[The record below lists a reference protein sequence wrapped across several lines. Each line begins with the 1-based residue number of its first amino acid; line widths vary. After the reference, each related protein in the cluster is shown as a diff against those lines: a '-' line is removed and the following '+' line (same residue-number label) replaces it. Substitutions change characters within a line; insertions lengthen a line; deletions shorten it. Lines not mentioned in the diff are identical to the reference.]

1 VTASASFRA
10 LGTTATIVVE
20 DASVLEEARALLES
34 ELVLVDEA
42 CSRFRPDSEL
52 VRANARAGRTVE
64 IGPLLAESVAAAIDA
79 AEATGGLVTPTLGSA
94 LVGAGYDRTFELV
107 RLRGAWTVREVAPRI
122 DAWRDIQLD
131 VSRGTL
137 CVPRG
142 VELDLGAAAKSLAAD
157 RAAAVVTSAT
167 GCGVLVSLGGDIAVA
182 GDAPVTGWIV
192 RVADDHKAPLEGG
205 PAIAVSTGG
214 IATSST
220 VVRRWA
226 TDRGVAHHVIDP
238 RTGLPSTTTWRT
250 VSVYAASCFDAN
262 VATLGALLIGRDAPQ
277 WLDARRV
284 HARVVHQDG
293 AVAYAGA
300 WPAEEE
306 AA

>member
-1 VTASASFRA
+1 
-10 LGTTATIVVE
+10 
-20 DASVLEEARALLES
+20 
-34 ELVLVDEA
+34 
-42 CSRFRPDSEL
+42 
-52 VRANARAGRTVE
+52 
-64 IGPLLAESVAAAIDA
+64 VAAAIDA
-79 AEATGGLVTPTLGSA
+79 AEATEGLVTPTLGSA

-107 RLRGAWTVREVAPRI
+107 RLRGAWTVRETVPRL
-122 DAWRDIQLD
+122 DAWRDIRLD
-131 VSRGTL
+131 VARGTL

-142 VELDLGAAAKSLAAD
+142 VELDLGATAKSLAAD

-192 RVADDHKAPLEGG
+192 RVADDHEAPLEGG

-262 VATLGALLIGRDAPQ
+262 VATLGALLIGRDATQ

-284 HARVVHQDG
+284 HARLVHQDG

-300 WPAEEE
+300 WPAEAE